1 MKLKDLFESP
11 MTIPDLDDPSEL
23 DLLDKPKNQLLYK
36 DFISKKY
43 QYKKKLF
50 DLTETASV
58 YQFKSMFFCL
68 DSDLEKVTYFMSY
81 GVNNHKKLGQFVW
94 QSLVWTD
101 PEVHQEYLV
110 GVASKIFFNFL
121 LPKFHVIL
129 TDSQQTW
136 KGRRFWENSIGAALK
151 KKLNV
156 YFFDFAN
163 SNLIELHDFNDL
175 YDYQKKYD
183 IWGLT
188 KSYEMRRMVI
198 SDKKLL

>member
-1 MKLKDLFESP
+1 MKLKELFESP
-11 MTIPDLDDPSEL
+11 TIIPDLDDPDEL
-23 DLLDKPKNQLLYK
+23 DLFDKTKNQLLYK
-36 DFISKKY
+36 HFISKKY

-50 DLTETASV
+50 DLTENASV
-58 YQFKSMFFCL
+58 YQFKTQFFCL
-68 DSDLEKVTYFMSY
+68 DTELEKVTYFMSY
-81 GVNNHKKLGQFVW
+81 GVNNNKKLGQFVW
-94 QSLVWTD
+94 QSMVWTD
-101 PEVHQEYLV
+101 LKVHSRYLV
-110 GVASKIFFNFL
+110 GVASKVFFEYL

-136 KGRRFWENSIGAALK
+136 KGRRFWEISIGAALD

-156 YFFDFAN
+156 YFFDFLN
-163 SNLIELHDFNDL
+163 NNLIELQNFDDL

-188 KSYEMRRMVI
+188 KSHEMRRMVI